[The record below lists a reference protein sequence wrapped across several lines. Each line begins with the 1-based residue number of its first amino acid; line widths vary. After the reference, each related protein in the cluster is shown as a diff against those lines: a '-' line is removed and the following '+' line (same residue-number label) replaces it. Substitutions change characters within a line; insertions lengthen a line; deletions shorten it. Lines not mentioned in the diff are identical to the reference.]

1 MGGRMK
7 KKLSGIRV
15 KLILYFIIAIS
26 LPIALISID
35 VVRTTEMTQND
46 NMKLT
51 SKQTLQ
57 ETKKGFVTY
66 LKTLS
71 QPVDLLTRKNE
82 VKHLEDQGVLDTN
95 IAAVQDS
102 LIASVKVT
110 NGSVRAFYTTK
121 TGHKIVGWVV
131 RDETTNKTSNK
142 KSAVTNANDTE
153 KDFV

>member
-1 MGGRMK
+1 MFHSLYKRQRRNGGKMK

-82 VKHLEDQGVLDTN
+82 VKHLEDQGVL
-95 IAAVQDS
+95 
-102 LIASVKVT
+102 
-110 NGSVRAFYTTK
+110 
-121 TGHKIVGWVV
+121 
-131 RDETTNKTSNK
+131 
-142 KSAVTNANDTE
+142 
-153 KDFV
+153 

>member
-1 MGGRMK
+1 MK

-57 ETKKGFVTY
+57 ETKKGFVT
-66 LKTLS
+66 
-71 QPVDLLTRKNE
+71 
-82 VKHLEDQGVLDTN
+82 
-95 IAAVQDS
+95 
-102 LIASVKVT
+102 
-110 NGSVRAFYTTK
+110 
-121 TGHKIVGWVV
+121 
-131 RDETTNKTSNK
+131 
-142 KSAVTNANDTE
+142 
-153 KDFV
+153 